1 MPRPYYSPRPRYLC
15 SYSARRQAQRRAQGA
30 ARLALLGLAVA
41 LPLLACA
48 LAYVALA
55 PVAAAIGQ
63 GLAVALP

>member
-1 MPRPYYSPRPRYLC
+1 MPRPYSYRARPLYY